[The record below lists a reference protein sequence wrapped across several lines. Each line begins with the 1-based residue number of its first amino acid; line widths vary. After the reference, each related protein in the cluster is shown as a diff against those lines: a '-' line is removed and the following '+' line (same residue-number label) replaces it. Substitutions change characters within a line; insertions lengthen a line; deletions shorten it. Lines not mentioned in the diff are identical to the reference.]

1 MAPDSTVDF
10 PTLYPVTPRQ
20 YIPSLFL
27 YIILVAPW
35 AYTANIMA
43 NLSGT
48 RCVIILC
55 PLSNWISLCRIT
67 GSLSFLTR
75 IFANFVSTFLLLV
88 FFLCLLLLLSCQFLL
103 FPCLLSLL
111 AFSLLLFLFLL
122 WFFGYTLF
130 FPLFLFSFFLLFVL
144 FFLLLLCFQMLET
157 HYFKLIYSL
166 PLALT
171 CSQQWDKQGTQT
183 MVMLFERLTPVM
195 KSPHRRR
202 YVSV

>member
-27 YIILVAPW
+27 YIILVALW
-35 AYTANIMA
+35 AYPANIMA

-75 IFANFVSTFLLLV
+75 IFTNFISTFLLLV
-88 FFLCLLLLLSCQFLL
+88 FFLCLLLFLSCQFLL
-103 FPCLLSLL
+103 PCLLSLL
-111 AFSLLLFLFLL
+111 DFLLLLFLFLL

-130 FPLFLFSFFLLFVL
+130 FPLFFLSFFFSSSYSSSFECWSNVGVNRAAMEFGILKTTL
-144 FFLLLLCFQMLET
+144 
-157 HYFKLIYSL
+157 KDRLIANRSL
-166 PLALT
+166 PH
-171 CSQQWDKQGTQT
+171 
-183 MVMLFERLTPVM
+183 P
-195 KSPHRRR
+195 
-202 YVSV
+202 